1 MKTRI
6 ISSVVA
12 LAILFFAM
20 FAPVWVF
27 LIAVSCVAL
36 IAVVEYFGSVRSKEY
51 KMSVWPILISVASA
65 IPLWV
70 SMLYPIHTFG
80 VNKDACIIVWIV
92 LTMVACTSACV
103 FSNMKYDFT
112 DVAISIFGLLYILL
126 SLTLIVRIRS
136 EQHGFYL
143 IWLVFLGAWITDI
156 AAYFT
161 GTFFGNRKIL
171 PKISS
176 KKTVEGF
183 IGGILGCILAIVLYG
198 IWMNSKGV
206 AIHWAYYLLLG
217 AALGFVSQVGDWFAS
232 CIKRY
237 LNVKDF
243 GKIMPGHGG
252 ILDRFDSVLY
262 VAPMVYMFII
272 FLV

>member
-12 LAILFFAM
+12 LAILFLAM

-27 LIAVSCVAL
+27 LIGVTFVAL
-36 IAVVEYFGSVRSKEY
+36 IAVIEYFSSVRSKEY
-51 KMSVWPILISVASA
+51 KMSPWPILISVLSA
-65 IPLWV
+65 VPLWV
-70 SMLYPIHTFG
+70 SMLYPLHTLG
-80 VNKDACIIVWIV
+80 VNKDACIVVWII
-92 LTMVACTSACV
+92 LTVVACTSACV
-103 FSNMKYDFT
+103 FSNMKYHFA

-126 SLTLIVRIRS
+126 PLSLIVRIRS

-156 AAYFT
+156 SAYFT
-161 GTFFGNRKIL
+161 GTFFGTRKIL
-171 PKISS
+171 PKISA

-183 IGGILGCILAIVLYG
+183 VGGILGCILAIVIYG
-198 IWMNSKGV
+198 IWMQTKGV
-206 AIHWAYYLLLG
+206 SIHWAWYLLLG

-237 LNVKDF
+237 LDIKDF

-262 VAPMVYMFII
+262 VTPMVYMFII
-272 FLV
+272 LMV